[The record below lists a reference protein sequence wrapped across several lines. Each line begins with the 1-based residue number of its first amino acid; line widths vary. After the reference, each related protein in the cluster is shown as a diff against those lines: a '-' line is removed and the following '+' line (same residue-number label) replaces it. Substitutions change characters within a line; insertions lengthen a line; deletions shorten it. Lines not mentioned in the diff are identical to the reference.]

1 LSRSRFVTGD
11 VAVTGTLAVVDLST
25 LPAIGGHLLTYA
37 RPSAEVLLWAGE
49 DPLFARWRIGSGQVA
64 VLNTDLDGN
73 WSQQWLA
80 WEKAGLL
87 LDTMLSTVEPITTS
101 SLGLTGSG
109 KVVDGQ
115 VEVLAD
121 ARDTDRA
128 FANFLDL
135 NAMLVTTGEERSMEQ
150 VGPGLYRAVFPA
162 LGHSDCTI
170 RITDDTRHRS
180 TLVPLTIPYSTEY
193 TGTGIDEGTL
203 HEIADATGGKVL
215 KDEILPQPS
224 AVKET
229 VVSTDIHTHFLLAS
243 LALFLAELVWRKLPR
258 WHRRA

>member
-1 LSRSRFVTGD
+1 MVLHSSFPSRLG
-11 VAVTGTLAVVDLST
+11 ALST
-25 LPAIGGHLLTYA
+25 LPAIGGHLLTCQA
-37 RPSAEVLLWAGE
+37 VSAKVLLRAGE
-49 DPLFARWRIGSGQVA
+49 DPLFARCRIGSGQVA

-109 KVVDGQ
+109 KVVEGQ

-121 ARDTDRA
+121 ARDEDGV
-128 FANFLDL
+128 FANFLDMR
-135 NAMLVTTGEERSMEQ
+135 AMLVTTGEERSMEQ

-162 LGHSDCTI
+162 PDHGDCTI
-170 RITDDTRHRS
+170 MISDDTRHRS
-180 TLVPLTIPYSTEY
+180 TLIPITIPYATEY
-193 TGTGIDEGTL
+193 TGTGIDEETL
-203 HEIADATGGKVL
+203 HQIADATGGRIL
-215 KDEILPQPS
+215 KDEILPQPKS
-224 AVKET
+224 LKET
-229 VVSTDIHTHFLLAS
+229 VVSTDIHTHFLLVS

-258 WHRRA
+258 WHQRG

>member
-1 LSRSRFVTGD
+1 
-11 VAVTGTLAVVDLST
+11 
-25 LPAIGGHLLTYA
+25 LLTYA

-101 SLGLTGSG
+101 SLGLIGSG

-121 ARDTDRA
+121 ARDEDGA

-135 NAMLVTTGEERSMEQ
+135 SAMLVTTGEERSMEQ
-150 VGPGLYRAVFPA
+150 VGPGLYRAIFPT
-162 LGHSDCTI
+162 LGRGDSTTMISDN
-170 RITDDTRHRS
+170 TRHRS
-180 TLVPLTIPYSTEY
+180 TLIPLTIPYSAEY
-193 TGTGIDEGTL
+193 AGTGIDEETL
-203 HEIADATGGKVL
+203 HQIADATGGRIL
-215 KDEILPQPS
+215 KDEILPQPKS
-224 AVKET
+224 LKER

-258 WHRRA
+258 WRRRG